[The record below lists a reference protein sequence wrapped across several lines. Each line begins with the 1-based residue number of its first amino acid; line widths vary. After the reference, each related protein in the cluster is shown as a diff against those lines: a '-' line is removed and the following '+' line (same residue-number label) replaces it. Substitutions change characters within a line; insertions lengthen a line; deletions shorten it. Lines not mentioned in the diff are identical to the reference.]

1 MGGGILAEWWGVY
14 LKWQY
19 ACPPTATPSCI
30 YARGLQIACWLSD
43 IISFGFLLFWGSSDR
58 ADLLCSFLL
67 FELNFSL
74 FCGSDFFIVQVYS
87 LQLVVEM
94 RSGEVRSLRQQLA
107 VANQQVSFLLF
118 PTTRLLFSQEDF
130 NFFQQNCYFCLFPT
144 RFLLLI
150 FSQPVGYFC
159 LFSTKLLNLPFLYKI
174 APK

>member
-118 PTTRLLFSQEDF
+118 PTSRLLFSQEDF

-150 FSQPVGYFC
+150 FFPTSRFRL
-159 LFSTKLLNLPFLYKI
+159 LFVNKIVTFAFFLQDC
-174 APK
+174 P